1 MIILNGEKRMDNN
14 EINEII
20 AKIDSLLDK
29 LKGMQIS
36 NGLNQDPILGNYI
49 LRLKNA
55 IDDLLDQFK

>member
-1 MIILNGEKRMDNN
+1 MDNN

-36 NGLNQDPILGNYI
+36 NDLNQDPILGNLI